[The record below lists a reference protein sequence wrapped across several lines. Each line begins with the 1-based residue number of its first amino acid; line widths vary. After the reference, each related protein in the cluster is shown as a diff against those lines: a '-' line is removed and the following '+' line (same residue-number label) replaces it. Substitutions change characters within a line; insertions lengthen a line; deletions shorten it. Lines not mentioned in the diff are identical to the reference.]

1 MGFRLP
7 ASRSLCAILASI
19 GLVASG
25 IAGATAW
32 RIGLWGLLTG
42 STLIAAWLGTLVWWA
57 VMRPRAAPQPSTATE
72 ADADA
77 LVLRVLLDAAPT
89 PLLAIEG
96 NAARALNR
104 AARTLFATDDR
115 ILPIPAALSQP
126 GVSHLSHEGRRW
138 RIDRVTVSDHRAVAA
153 LIDIEQEERVAEARA
168 TTEMIQ
174 VLGHELLNGLAPIAS
189 LAESGV
195 TAVDRPGVD
204 LDLLREILGTL
215 ARRAEGLQ
223 RFTEAYRA
231 LARLPGPIM
240 RPTNLSEMAD
250 DLARLSVGRWPDVT
264 LSVEVDD
271 GLTWSFDRD
280 QIDQALWA
288 LLQNA
293 AEAAR
298 SSEARVNL
306 SINHVK
312 AHLVIDV
319 MDNGAG
325 IAPSSSTLVFRPFHT
340 TKPGGNG
347 IGLSLARQIALAHG
361 GSLTLVNGPGT
372 IFRMTLPRA

>member
-7 ASRSLCAILASI
+7 ANRGLSAILASL

-42 STLIAAWLGTLVWWA
+42 ATLIAAWLGTLVWWA
-57 VMRPRAAPQPSTATE
+57 VVRPHAAPQPSMATE

-77 LVLRVLLDAAPT
+77 IVLRILLDAAPT
-89 PLLAIEG
+89 ALLGIEG
-96 NAARALNR
+96 KAVRALNR

-115 ILPIPAALSQP
+115 ILPIPAALAEP
-126 GVSHLSHEGRRW
+126 RKTHLSHEGRRW
-138 RIDRVTVSDHRAVAA
+138 RIDRVTVSNTRVVAA
-153 LIDIEQEERVAEARA
+153 LIDIEQEERAAEARA

-195 TAVDRPGVD
+195 TAVDRPVTD
-204 LDLLREILGTL
+204 LELLREILGTL

-223 RFTEAYRA
+223 RFAEAYRA
-231 LARLPGPIM
+231 LARLPDPIF
-240 RPTNLSEMAD
+240 RPTNLREMAD
-250 DLARLSVGRWPDVT
+250 DLVRLSVGRWPDIT
-264 LSVEVDD
+264 LSVAVDD
-271 GLTWSFDRD
+271 GLTWLLDRD
-280 QIDQALWA
+280 QIHQAVWA

-298 SSEARVNL
+298 PSDARVNL
-306 SINHVK
+306 RMNDTN
-312 AHLVIDV
+312 AQLVIDV

-325 IAPSSSTLVFRPFHT
+325 IPPASAARVFRPFHT
-340 TKPGGNG
+340 TKTDGTG
-347 IGLSLARQIALAHG
+347 IGLSLARQIALGHG
-361 GSLTLVNGPGT
+361 GALNLEQGPYT